1 MRSISSLIPFS
12 MVLGVPSSRV
22 ASNSALAI
30 NAVGESTTIHV
41 HWLSASVEYGATAV
55 AGLDD
60 VLKSY
65 VYA

>member
-1 MRSISSLIPFS
+1 
-12 MVLGVPSSRV
+12 MVLGVPSSRI

-41 HWLSASVEYGATAV
+41 HWLSASVDYGATAV